1 MGRYRVTTTVVYE
14 IESALEHVE
23 AVKIVEAELDAALGD
38 KDILRRQVKL
48 EKLRERRCNI
58 QLGVFAPEDVIPY
71 ICRDE
76 MKREYTV
83 NGKTYTVRMNSQRYF
98 IFRESLCCA
107 ACGLQGTKMIL
118 EQNPTDKSPHFN
130 LYGEEFGRLVLLTKD
145 HVRPKAFGGEDRHS
159 NYQTMCA
166 VCNNLKGH
174 AKLTLQGIAE
184 LRNLYNENRQA
195 PRKKL
200 RTLLDEAKKNLAL
213 PHTTPKINKSN
224 RKQLQAQ
231 LKANASE
238 PLIANID
245 LHVWKT
251 SDGSLVGRSVYE
263 HELHGAE
270 LLASVKAGTALVPVS
285 SEGTRILIKLS
296 ETESFLIY
304 QGYLDYKEE
313 MEDPKPEAPTEL
325 PVPVLDQVVS

>member
-1 MGRYRVTTTVVYE
+1 MRYRATCTIVYE
-14 IESALEHVE
+14 IESDLEHSE
-23 AVKIVEAELDAALGD
+23 AVKLVEIELDD
-38 KDILRRQVKL
+38 VISDRDILRRQVKL

-71 ICRDE
+71 ITRE
-76 MKREYTV
+76 EVKREYAV

-107 ACGLQGTKMIL
+107 ACGLQGSKMIL

-130 LYGEEFGRLVLLTKD
+130 LYGEEFSRLVLLTKD
-145 HVRPKAFGGEDRHS
+145 HVHPKAFGGEDRHS
-159 NYQTMCA
+159 NYQTMCSI
-166 VCNNLKGH
+166 CNNLKGH
-174 AKLTLQGIAE
+174 AKLTLEGIAE
-184 LRNLYNENRQA
+184 LRKLYNENRAA

-200 RTLLDEAKKNLAL
+200 RALLDEAKKNLSL
-213 PHTTPKINKSN
+213 PHTTPKINKGN

-231 LKANASE
+231 LKTGTGE

-251 SDGSLVGRSVYE
+251 TEDLLVGRSVYE

-270 LLASVKAGTALVPVS
+270 LLASIKAGTALVPLS
-285 SEGTRILIKLS
+285 SEGTRLLIRLS
-296 ETESFLIY
+296 DEKAFLIY
-304 QGYLDYKEE
+304 QGYLDY
-313 MEDPKPEAPTEL
+313 A
-325 PVPVLDQVVS
+325 LDGESNANLSN